1 MFDELPGMKLEPFM
15 QLSAIGLKRYLLLP
29 FLVLL
34 SAAAGHVRAQAPN
47 SPIVFQAP
55 EAITVAL
62 VNAPQVGSTEGGGGG
77 SDRAQWL
84 RVEWHYAVSP
94 KGAVPFVDA
103 IEFRVWVEG
112 RDLYATEATT
122 ADGIP
127 VALTGTVTYIN
138 LPETHDAYG
147 VMYVPPST
155 LARYGSKA
163 GPTDF
168 AEKFNVHVEAY
179 VGGTKMDLFDK
190 EKPQDPNWY
199 QSLKAIPNLL
209 YRQDQCPFLLTDTAR
224 YPQLKALAPA
234 Q

>member
-1 MFDELPGMKLEPFM
+1 MFDVLPGMKLEPFM
-15 QLSAIGLKRYLLLP
+15 QLSAMELRRYVFLPFFLLLGT
-29 FLVLL
+29 
-34 SAAAGHVRAQAPN
+34 AASQLRAQAPN
-47 SPIVFQAP
+47 SPIVFQSP

-62 VNAPQVGSTEGGGGG
+62 VNAPQLGSSEGGGG

-84 RVEWHYAVSP
+84 RVEWHYGVSP

-103 IEFRVWVEG
+103 VEFRVWVEG
-112 RDLYATEATT
+112 RDLYATEATS

-127 VALTGTVTYIN
+127 VALTGTVTYVN
-138 LPETHDAYG
+138 LPEMRDAYG
-147 VMYVPPST
+147 VMYIPPST
-155 LARYGSKA
+155 LTRYGSKA

-179 VGGTKMDLFDK
+179 VGGAKMDLFDK
-190 EKPQDPNWY
+190 GKPQDPNWY
-199 QSLKAIPNLL
+199 QSVKAIPNLL
-209 YRQDQCPFLLTDTAR
+209 YRQDQCPFLLMDTSR